1 MGVGTGWDRTASV
14 SGSAAVGSGAFGPG
28 VGWRACTVSGNC
40 VVAFSGTLGS
50 TRLLNTLMASVDRSD
65 SESRALMAWLEDA
78 LRPGLIGNAYWYTT

>member
-1 MGVGTGWDRTASV
+1 MGVGTGCDRTASV
-14 SGSAAVGSGAFGPG
+14 SGSATASSGAFGPG
-28 VGWRACTVSGNC
+28 AGWRACSVSGNC

-65 SESRALMAWLEDA
+65 SDGRVVMAWLEDA